1 MAIFIG
7 RRQFISVLGGMT
19 FAWPLT
25 ARAQQPAAMPVVG
38 FLISASADSYA
49 PMVAAFRQGLKE
61 AGYVEG
67 QNVAIEYRWAEG
79 AYDRL
84 PALAADLV
92 RRGVAVIFA
101 SAPPA
106 VLAARAATT
115 TIPIVFTSGG
125 DPVKLGLVSSLD
137 HPGG

>member
-1 MAIFIG
+1 MTIG
-7 RRQFISVLGGMT
+7 IERRRLISALGGGMIIWSLP
-19 FAWPLT
+19 AQ
-25 ARAQQPAAMPVVG
+25 AQQPAAMPVVS

-49 PMVAAFRQGLKE
+49 PMVAPFRQGLKE

-84 PALAADLV
+84 PALAAELV
-92 RRGVAVIFA
+92 RRGVAVIYA

-106 VLAARAATT
+106 VLAA
-115 TIPIVFTSGG
+115 I
-125 DPVKLGLVSSLD
+125 
-137 HPGG
+137 